1 MKNMNII
8 IILVFFVLI
17 ILTLGATFIGGN
29 AKDGPSEN
37 LGLEDSSQAA
47 YRYTE
52 TFTHPKLQFS
62 FKYPESFI
70 VTTMTNGDGSEVIIL
85 RDDKNNAV
93 QMLISDFGEDVDIT
107 AETLRNNIP
116 DMVIKDAQEVSI
128 GDKRKG
134 LAFGSDNA
142 AFDGDS
148 REVWFVFGGKLYQ
161 ISAYMKHDDLLK
173 GVFETWQFDDFR

>member
-8 IILVFFVLI
+8 IILVLFVLI

-29 AKDGPSEN
+29 AKGGPSEN

-52 TFTHPKLQFS
+52 TFTHPKLHFS
-62 FKYPESFI
+62 FKY
-70 VTTMTNGDGSEVIIL
+70 
-85 RDDKNNAV
+85 
-93 QMLISDFGEDVDIT
+93 
-107 AETLRNNIP
+107 P